1 MAGRVPS
8 TSRRSAAV
16 LHLRLNEERI
26 VPEPSLGSLADL
38 PTGTTALIDRLE
50 VDEGDQVRLMEL
62 GFIPGLSV
70 SCQRRVPLGDLT
82 VYQLDGVQIA
92 VRKETASK
100 IRVRSTEAPGEG
112 DD

>member
-1 MAGRVPS
+1 M
-8 TSRRSAAV
+8 RRD
-16 LHLRLNEERI
+16 EEGFA
-26 VPEPSLGSLADL
+26 PEPSLGSLADL
-38 PTGTTALIDRLE
+38 RTGTTALIDRLDVDE
-50 VDEGDQVRLMEL
+50 VDAVRLMEL

-100 IRVRSTEAPGEG
+100 IRVRSVEASGGG
-112 DD
+112 DG

>member
-1 MAGRVPS
+1 MK
-8 TSRRSAAV
+8 
-16 LHLRLNEERI
+16 NDEERP
-26 VPEPSLGSLADL
+26 VPETRPGVLADL
-38 PTGTTALIDRLE
+38 KTGTSALIDRLD
-50 VDEGDQVRLMEL
+50 VDEGDAVRLMEL

-100 IRVRSTEAPGEG
+100 IRVRSTAATGGRDGERS
-112 DD
+112 

>member
-1 MAGRVPS
+1 MR
-8 TSRRSAAV
+8 
-16 LHLRLNEERI
+16 NDDERP
-26 VPEPSLGSLADL
+26 VPETSPGVLADL
-38 PTGTTALIDRLE
+38 KTGTSALIDRLD
-50 VDEGDQVRLMEL
+50 VDEGDAVRLMEL

-100 IRVRSTEAPGEG
+100 IRVRSMAAAGGRDGERS
-112 DD
+112 